1 MQTNFESQTKIMNK
15 NSLTHY
21 KFGLSPI
28 IYEDSKILILGS
40 LPSEESISKQE
51 YYAKPAN
58 RFWRVLSAI
67 FNASTPTSYS
77 EKINLLKA
85 NHIALWDVINHAVR
99 EGSLD
104 SAIKDEELN
113 DIIHILHE
121 YSSIHTIVFNGT
133 KAYNSF
139 NKHIGEIR
147 VGRDI
152 KIFKLYSTSSTNAK
166 FNLDKLIENW
176 KPVFVNNI

>member
-1 MQTNFESQTKIMNK
+1 MNK
-15 NSLTHY
+15 NSSAHY

-28 IYEDSKILILGS
+28 IYDDSKILILGS

-67 FNASTPTSYS
+67 FNISVPTSYS
-77 EKINLLKA
+77 GKIDLLKA

-104 SAIKDEELN
+104 SAIKNEEVN
-113 DIIHILHE
+113 DIIYILNK
-121 YSSIHTIVFNGT
+121 YSSIHTIVFNGA

-139 NKHIGEIR
+139 SRHIGEIR
-147 VGRDI
+147 VGREI
-152 KIFKLYSTSSTNAK
+152 KIFKLYSTSPANAK

-176 KPVFVNNI
+176 KPAFINGI